1 MEYGDK
7 EQLYIIVSD
16 EGFHNI
22 KDDYLM
28 ALQEYGINILNFADK
43 EQLELQLGGKKN
55 KNIFMFNNS
64 LDCNDIHFQKVK
76 KYNFRQ
82 MLK

>member
-43 EQLELQLGGKKN
+43 EQLELQLGA
-55 KNIFMFNNS
+55 
-64 LDCNDIHFQKVK
+64 
-76 KYNFRQ
+76 
-82 MLK
+82 